1 MYINNNNNHE
11 THVPSFRCLFNS
23 PYFSLYPILH
33 VTMIMNMNLSSTSND
48 SPPPPSFLPF
58 PSIQPP
64 LMNNFNFN
72 YNYNYNYNYNSNYN
86 YSNHLMPMTTSP
98 YPTNLLAKP
107 EDISVSSIGL
117 NLGQRTY
124 FSTDDASMINRL
136 FSRSRGVYSSLS
148 NQQPPKCQ
156 AEGCRSDLS
165 LAKHY
170 HRRHKVCEFHSKATI
185 VIAAGLQQRFC
196 QQCSRFHVLSE
207 FDETKRSCR
216 KRLADH
222 NRRRRKPQP
231 HKNKQVMIMSTNHG
245 NKGSTEGEKKTE
257 FEVELEFSNLYQNQ
271 NQNQNQNQV
280 HDFVVPQHDEQQPYP
295 NMSLLLHHDHN
306 LFCPSSS
313 RDQHQQQQQ
322 QHNHGDAM
330 FEVEFM

>member
-1 MYINNNNNHE
+1 
-11 THVPSFRCLFNS
+11 
-23 PYFSLYPILH
+23 
-33 VTMIMNMNLSSTSND
+33 MIMNMNMNLSSTSND
-48 SPPPPSFLPF
+48 SPPPPSFFPF
-58 PSIQPP
+58 PSFQPP
-64 LMNNFNFN
+64 LMNNLNFN
-72 YNYNYNYNYNSNYN
+72 YNYNYNYNYN
-86 YSNHLMPMTTSP
+86 NHQYLMPMTNSSYT
-98 YPTNLLAKP
+98 TNLLAKP
-107 EDISVSSIGL
+107 EQDISVSSIGL

-124 FSTDDASMINRL
+124 FSSDDVSMINKI

-156 AEGCRSDLS
+156 AEGCHSDLS

-222 NRRRRKPQP
+222 NRRRRKPQL
-231 HKNKQVMIMSTNHG
+231 HKNKQVMIMSTSNSYG
-245 NKGSTEGEKKTE
+245 NKGNMEGEKKM
-257 FEVELEFSNLYQNQ
+257 EVETFEFEFSNLD
-271 NQNQNQNQV
+271 QNQNQV
-280 HDFVVPQHDEQQPYP
+280 HDFIVSDQHDEQQTSP

-306 LFCPSSS
+306 LFCSTSSGE
-313 RDQHQQQQQ
+313 QHEQQQQ
-322 QHNHGDAM
+322 QHNHEDVM